1 MNVNGRGELV
11 TNRRI
16 CVMLLLYNQI
26 ILALGPSREGFRD
39 NDCVNFI
46 QANDRQ
52 KELEC
57 KSVSSPSK

>member
-16 CVMLLLYNQI
+16 CVVLLLYNQI
-26 ILALGPSREGFRD
+26 IPALVPSRGGFRD
-39 NDCVNFI
+39 NYFVNFI

-57 KSVSSPSK
+57 KPLSSPSK